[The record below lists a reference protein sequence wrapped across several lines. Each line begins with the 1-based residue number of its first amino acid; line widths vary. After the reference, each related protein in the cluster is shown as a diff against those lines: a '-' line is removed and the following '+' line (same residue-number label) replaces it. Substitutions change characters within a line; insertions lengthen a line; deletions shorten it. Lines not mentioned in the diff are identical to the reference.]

1 MHPRNQAFS
10 YIEMLLVMLI
20 MLIMIHM
27 MSYHLFDAKKADID
41 EVNQELLA
49 VINYYQ
55 TLAVSTGQS
64 ITLTFLP
71 GQKDILIKST
81 QLGINTRYRIR
92 NGYIY
97 SGNSSTVTFKGEL
110 ANKGATITYFV
121 NNQRFQL
128 IIQLVRGRVRIESQ

>member
-1 MHPRNQAFS
+1 
-10 YIEMLLVMLI
+10 MLI
-20 MLIMIHM
+20 MLIMINM
-27 MSYHLFDAKKADID
+27 MSYHLFDAKKADVD
-41 EVNQELLA
+41 ETNQELLA

-64 ITLTFLP
+64 ITMTFLP

-97 SGNSSTVTFKGEL
+97 SGNNSTITFKGEL
-110 ANKGATITYFV
+110 ASKGATITYFV

-128 IIQLVRGRVRIESQ
+128 IFQVVRGRIRIESQ